1 MKSVLLFVGALLSI
15 PSFADFA
22 QWDQINN
29 VKASPEF
36 SADGLTVTASGLDG
50 DYEQVPAVITTEQV
64 FSGKHY
70 WEMTVECGPDSFGV
84 VAGLATQNPLI
95 PYRPAIWDKGWG
107 LMTDGTRGA
116 SNGTPF
122 SFPDVV
128 DPNTYAGDV
137 LMFAYDADAG
147 QLYLGKNG
155 NWLGEGNPATGSNPT
170 FENLPSGLY
179 AALEIAP
186 RECDPLSVKTNF
198 GQSAFQFSVPE
209 NYFEGLCPDGRCKT
223 SKGGGNGSGNNDK
236 SQTIVLEISDEF
248 HSYFVPSYASHRLGN
263 GSGGGVAKKFG
274 AFTANWATRTDTYN
288 SGSCED
294 YMGAQGQRRL
304 VRESNSMI
312 KASDG
317 SVLASKIDPTK
328 ESFNCWYSEL
338 EMTVYRHHR
347 QITFGSGKYEGATG
361 TVLATGTYRAIDKG
375 FDSGAGL
382 VTGRSV
388 IKLD

>member
-15 PSFADFA
+15 SSFADFA
-22 QWDQINN
+22 QWDQVNN
-29 VKASPEF
+29 VKGEPQF
-36 SADGLTVTASGLDG
+36 SDDGLTVTAYGYNG
-50 DYEQVPAVITTEQV
+50 DWEAVPAVITTEQV

-70 WEMTVECGPDSFGV
+70 WEMTLSCGHDSLGV
-84 VAGLATQNPLI
+84 TAGVATQNPLI
-95 PYRPAIWDKGWG
+95 PSRPWLWDTGWG
-107 LMTDGTRGA
+107 ILTDGTGKVGYG
-116 SNGTPF
+116 SYTG
-122 SFPDVV
+122 FPEIGYQL
-128 DPNTYAGDV
+128 TYGGDV
-137 LMFAYDADAG
+137 LMFALDADSG
-147 QLYLGKNG
+147 ELYLGKNG
-155 NWLGEGNPATGSNPT
+155 QWLGGADPAAGANPAFSD
-170 FENLPSGLY
+170 LPSGLY
-179 AALEIAP
+179 AAAEIGS
-186 RECDPLSVKTNF
+186 RECDPLSIQTNF
-198 GQSAFQFSVPE
+198 GQSAFKYSVPDGF
-209 NYFEGLCPDGRCKT
+209 FEGLCPDGRCKT
-223 SKGGGNGSGNNDK
+223 SKGGGNGGGNKDK
-236 SQTIVLEISDEF
+236 SQTIVLEINDEF

-263 GSGGGVAKKFG
+263 GSGSGVAKKFG
-274 AFTANWATRTDTYN
+274 AFTAKWATRTDTYN

-382 VTGRSV
+382 VSGRSV
-388 IKLD
+388 INLD